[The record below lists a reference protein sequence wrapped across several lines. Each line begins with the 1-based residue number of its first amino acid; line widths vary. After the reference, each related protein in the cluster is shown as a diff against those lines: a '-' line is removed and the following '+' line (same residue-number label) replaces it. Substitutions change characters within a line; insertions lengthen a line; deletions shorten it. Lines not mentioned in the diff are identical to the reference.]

1 MNTHSIEFV
10 DLRRQKLRLG
20 DDLDHAI
27 QRVMEHG
34 HYIMGPEVLDLE
46 QQLSQFCGVRHTLS
60 SSNGTDALLLILMAM
75 NVRAGDAVFCPSF
88 TFAATAEMV
97 ALLGATPVFVDIQ
110 NHSFNMDADSLEAAV
125 VTARQHG
132 LRPAGVIPVD
142 LFGLPAEY
150 DLLEPVCSA
159 HRMWMLCDAAQSFGA
174 EFHGRRVGSIGLV
187 SATSFF
193 PAKPL
198 GCYGDGGAIFTND
211 DDLAST
217 IKSMRVHGQGS
228 DKYDNVRIG
237 INGRLDTL
245 QAAIL
250 IEKFRIFPEEIR
262 QRNVIAA
269 RYSEQLRDI
278 VQVPITPPEVTS
290 AWAQYTIRI
299 SGGRRDAIA
308 RNLKSKGIPTAVYY
322 PKPLHQQEAYR
333 EFPIAGNG
341 APVSEIAAS
350 DVLSLPVHPYLTAD
364 EQDYVIESLVHELR
378 TN

>member
-1 MNTHSIEFV
+1 
-10 DLRRQKLRLG
+10 
-20 DDLDHAI
+20 
-27 QRVMEHG
+27 
-34 HYIMGPEVLDLE
+34 
-46 QQLSQFCGVRHTLS
+46 
-60 SSNGTDALLLILMAM
+60 
-75 NVRAGDAVFCPSF
+75 
-88 TFAATAEMV
+88 
-97 ALLGATPVFVDIQ
+97 
-110 NHSFNMDADSLEAAV
+110 
-125 VTARQHG
+125 
-132 LRPAGVIPVD
+132 
-142 LFGLPAEY
+142 LPAEY
-150 DLLEPVCSA
+150 ALLEPVCSA

-174 EFHGRRVGSIGLV
+174 EYCGRRVGSVGLV

-250 IEKFRIFPEEIR
+250 IEKFRIFPDEIR

-269 RYSEQLRDI
+269 RYGERLREI
-278 VQVPITPPEVTS
+278 VQVPVVPPDVTS

-299 SGGRRDAIA
+299 PGGRRDAIA
-308 RNLKSKGIPTAVYY
+308 GNLKSRGVPTAVYY
-322 PKPLHQQEAYR
+322 PKPLHQQAAYR

-341 APVSEIAAS
+341 APVSEVAAS
-350 DVLSLPVHPYLTAD
+350 EVLSLPVHPYLTDD